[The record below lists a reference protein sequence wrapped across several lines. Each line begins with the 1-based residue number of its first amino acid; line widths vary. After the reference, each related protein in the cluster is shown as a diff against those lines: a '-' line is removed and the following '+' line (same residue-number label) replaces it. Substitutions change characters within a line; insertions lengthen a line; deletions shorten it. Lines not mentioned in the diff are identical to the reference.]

1 MRKDYLKMTNPCL
14 KLYDLEVLA
23 DDRVY
28 MGFDIR
34 AKSLKEALDIMS
46 LVYDTE
52 ISLDSEIIHCEEKAI
67 H

>member
-28 MGFDIR
+28 MGFDIEPSR
-34 AKSLKEALDIMS
+34 
-46 LVYDTE
+46 
-52 ISLDSEIIHCEEKAI
+52 
-67 H
+67 

>member
-34 AKSLKEALDIMS
+34 AKSLKEALDIMR